1 MKDPGR
7 CANTQGFTLIESLVA
22 LSIFAFSLVV
32 LAYLMNSTMQ
42 TDLEARRITAATTLV
57 QQKLEQL
64 RHMAYSAVVSSASP
78 EILNEAGG
86 TTGSTLYTRSWTVA
100 NDSPMAGMK
109 TVQVTT
115 AWTDRSGSHQV
126 RLQTILTP

>member
-1 MKDPGR
+1 MKAPGR
-7 CANTQGFTLIESLVA
+7 CTNHQGFTLIESLVA

-42 TDLEARRITAATTLV
+42 TDLEARRITAATTLA

-64 RHMAYSAVVSSASP
+64 RNLSYSAVSSASP
-78 EILNEAGG
+78 ETLNEAGG
-86 TTGSTLYTRSWTVA
+86 TTGSTLYTRSWTVT
-100 NDSPMAGMK
+100 NDSPMNGMK